1 MTYFGLKTAMIGA
14 LAVTGV
20 LATQAT
26 QPAQADWDICKD
38 VRIKVVNK
46 TNKSIKL
53 VDLDYI
59 DMRINRKRSENISNR
74 VIEKDQSYTW
84 TRNLE
89 KVKNT
94 KIKIRAQYQT
104 LKSNG
109 KWKWKPKNKLSAEKK
124 CSGSPSFT
132 INIT

>member
-26 QPAQADWDICKD
+26 QPAKADWDICKD

-109 KWKWKPKNKLSAEKK
+109 KWKWKPKNKLSVEKK

>member
-1 MTYFGLKTAMIGA
+1 MINLGLKTAMIGA

-20 LATQAT
+20 FVTQAN
-26 QPAQADWDICKD
+26 QAAQADWDICKK

-46 TNKSIKL
+46 TNKAIKL

-59 DMRINRKRSENISNR
+59 DMRIDRKRSENISNR
-74 VIEKDQSYTW
+74 VIGKGKSYTW

-94 KIKIRAQYQT
+94 DIKIRAQYQT

-109 KWKWKPKNKLSAEKK
+109 KWKWKPKNKLSSTKK

-132 INIT
+132 INIK

>member
-1 MTYFGLKTAMIGA
+1 MINLGLKTAMIGA

-20 LATQAT
+20 FVTQAN
-26 QPAQADWDICKD
+26 QPAQADWDICKN

-46 TNKSIKL
+46 TNKSIRL

-59 DMRINRKRSENISNR
+59 DMRIDRKRSENISNR
-74 VIEKDQSYTW
+74 VIEKGKSYTW
-84 TRNLE
+84 NRNLE

-94 KIKIRAQYQT
+94 EIKIRAQYQT

-109 KWKWKPKNKLSAEKK
+109 KWKWKPKNKLSAKKK

>member
-1 MTYFGLKTAMIGA
+1 MTYFGLKAAMIGA
-14 LAVTGV
+14 VAITGIM
-20 LATQAT
+20 ATQAT

-59 DMRINRKRSENISNR
+59 DMRIDRKRSENISNR
-74 VIEKDQSYTW
+74 VIEKGKSYTW

-94 KIKIRAQYQT
+94 NIKIRAQYQT

-109 KWKWKPKNKLSAEKK
+109 KWKWKPKNKLSSEKK
-124 CSGSPSFT
+124 CSGAPSFT
-132 INIT
+132 INIK